1 MPTVPRHRARRSEA
15 LRARDIGFAAA
26 MGLEVDLDSPEVE
39 ADTGRYCGSCG
50 TEGRLDMVDATIQ
63 RAFLTCG
70 ACGRTWDT
78 ARLDQISV

>member
-1 MPTVPRHRARRSEA
+1 MPTVPRNRSRRSDA

-26 MGLEVDLDSPEVE
+26 MGLEVEIDRSEVDT
-39 ADTGRYCGSCG
+39 DTGRNCGTCG
-50 TEGRLDMVDATIQ
+50 TEGRLDMIDATIQ
-63 RAFLTCG
+63 RAFLSCP

>member
-1 MPTVPRHRARRSEA
+1 
-15 LRARDIGFAAA
+15 
-26 MGLEVDLDSPEVE
+26 MGLEVEIDRDVVE
-39 ADTGRYCGSCG
+39 PDPGRYCGTCG

-63 RAFLTCG
+63 RAFLTCP

>member
-1 MPTVPRHRARRSEA
+1 MPTVPRNRSRRSDA
-15 LRARDIGFAAA
+15 HRARDIGFAAA
-26 MGLEVDLDSPEVE
+26 MGIEVEIDLPEVE
-39 ADTGRYCGSCG
+39 ADSGRYCGSCG

-63 RAFLTCG
+63 RAFLSCP